1 MNPPISNTTRFR
13 HTPDAAWR
21 VVDDQ
26 AVVITSATQKMRVLN
41 GVGTR
46 VWQEC
51 ESRTFGELVELLQSE
66 YDADPARIEE
76 DARQFVEDLVA
87 RGMIER
93 IDG

>member
-1 MNPPISNTTRFR
+1 MSAPISSTTRFR
-13 HTPDAAWR
+13 HAPDAAWR

-51 ESRTFGELVELLQSE
+51 EGKTFGELVTLLQGE

-76 DARQFVEDLVA
+76 DARQFVEDLIG

-93 IDG
+93 IDP